1 MTNTTTAQQILT
13 STSRSMRRVTVHPD
27 RILVAEVERPT
38 PQPNEILVQSTVI
51 GVCGSDTHAAA
62 GHHPFIPL
70 PYNPGHEVVG
80 VIREVGFEVQA
91 VKVGD
96 RVIVEPTLPCWTCK
110 MCSNGQ
116 INLCENLR
124 FFGCVHDQGGMADY
138 FTIPANRVHVVPDDL
153 DDLQAVLIEP
163 LATPVHAVK
172 LSGGVHDKAVVIIG
186 AGTIGL
192 LLLAAARHAGAR
204 RIVMTDM
211 LGSKRD
217 RALHLGAD
225 AVVDATQ
232 PDATQQIRS
241 ELGESADVVFDCVA
255 IQPTIDQAVQL
266 ALKGGTV
273 MVVGVPAGRLSV
285 AMPEIQD
292 LQVRIQGSATYV
304 PEDYATAT
312 EIIRA
317 GKVKVDEIVTS
328 RYPLNEAAAAFAAS
342 AGGEEVKV
350 VILTETERHS

>member
-1 MTNTTTAQQILT
+1 MTNTTTTQPTPQTTA
-13 STSRSMRRVTVHPD
+13 RSMRRVTVHPD
-27 RILVAEVERPT
+27 EIVVAEAERPT
-38 PQPNEILVQSTVI
+38 PRPGEILVQSTVI

-62 GHHPFIPL
+62 GHHPFVPL

-80 VIREVGFEVQA
+80 VVREVA
-91 VKVGD
+91 PDAHDVKVGD
-96 RVIVEPTLPCWTCK
+96 RVIVEPTLPCWACK
-110 MCSNGQ
+110 KCLQGQ

-163 LATPVHAVK
+163 LSTPVHAVK
-172 LSGGVHDKAVVIIG
+172 LSGGVQDKAVVIIG

-192 LLLAAARHAGAR
+192 LVLAAARHAGAR
-204 RIVMTDM
+204 RIVMTDVLASKRERALR
-211 LGSKRD
+211 LGS
-217 RALHLGAD
+217 D
-225 AVVDATQ
+225 AVVDATL

-241 ELGESADVVFDCVA
+241 KLDESADVVFDCVA

-266 ALKGGTV
+266 ALKGGVV
-273 MVVGVPAGRLSV
+273 MVVGVPAQPVTVPL
-285 AMPEIQD
+285 PQIQD
-292 LQVRIQGSATYV
+292 LQVRIQGSATYL

-312 EIIRA
+312 EIIKA
-317 GKVKVDEIVTS
+317 GKVRVEDIVTS
-328 RYPLNEAAAAFAAS
+328 RYPLSQAAAAFAAS

-350 VILTETERHS
+350 VILTEPQPH